1 MGLVYSS
8 YHSLI
13 AILLVFNES
22 CVEMKGCPFTKQNIG
37 LRKNMWGVSIA
48 NLLALIQRT

>member
-8 YHSLI
+8 YLSPI

-22 CVEMKGCPFTKQNIG
+22 CVEMNGCPFTKQNIR
-37 LRKNMWGVSIA
+37 LHKNMWGVLIA
-48 NLLALIQRT
+48 KLLALI